1 MATNESAGIHLIK
14 KAIEFDTDKKYE
26 EAFVHYKE
34 GIHILIDSLKC
45 KKLILYKIQIF
56 IKKN

>member
-1 MATNESAGIHLIK
+1 MTTNESAGIHLIK
-14 KAIEFDTDKKYE
+14 KAIEFDTDTKYE

-45 KKLILYKIQIF
+45 KKLILL
-56 IKKN
+56 